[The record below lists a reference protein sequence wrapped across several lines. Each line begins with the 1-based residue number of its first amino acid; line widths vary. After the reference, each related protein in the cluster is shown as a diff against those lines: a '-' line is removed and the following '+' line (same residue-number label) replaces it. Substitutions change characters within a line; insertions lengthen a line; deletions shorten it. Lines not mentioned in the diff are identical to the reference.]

1 MGINSVSRLDY
12 AQFRRPSL
20 RDPALS
26 PERLP
31 FPTAVLIAVL
41 LSLGLWSAIW
51 WTISSLAAA
60 L

>member
-12 AQFRRPSL
+12 AQFRRLSL
-20 RDPALS
+20 RDPALA

-51 WTISSLAAA
+51 WTISSLVAA